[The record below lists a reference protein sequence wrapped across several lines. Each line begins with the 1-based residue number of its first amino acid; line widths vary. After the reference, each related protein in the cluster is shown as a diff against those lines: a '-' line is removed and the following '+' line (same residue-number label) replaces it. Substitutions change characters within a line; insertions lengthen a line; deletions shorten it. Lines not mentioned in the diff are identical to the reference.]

1 MNNASWSRM
10 AIFRFIK
17 IIIAK
22 NSKSKTRPYFTA
34 TATANNAALFL
45 TPPFCTH
52 LSHRPPFS
60 KWIAPFQ
67 GPLFLSSPPWKLSQS
82 ATPLNGVVLRKV
94 QALNFDL
101 IRGHTNLP
109 STLGFPRP
117 NVVDRVGSKEEVE
130 RHGLVK
136 SFVNLPNL
144 VSMSR
149 LVSGP
154 FIAWYFVSFCL
165 ECIIIVFFLK
175 ISFDFAVVF
184 WGWSIVLYVS
194 FGCCKKDKKWKK

>member
-1 MNNASWSRM
+1 M
-10 AIFRFIK
+10 AIFRSIK
-17 IIIAK
+17 NIIAK
-22 NSKSKTRPYFTA
+22 SSKSKTLPYF

-109 STLGFPRP
+109 SALGFHRP
-117 NVVDRVGSKEEVE
+117 NVVDPVWSKEEAE
-130 RHGLVK
+130 RRGIVK

-154 FIAWYFVSFCL
+154 FITWYYVLFSL
-165 ECIIIVFFLK
+165 DCIIIIFLK
-175 ISFDFAVVF
+175 LLILLSLFEDE
-184 WGWSIVLYVS
+184 VLFFMFRLVAAKNEKR
-194 FGCCKKDKKWKK
+194 KKSSE